1 VSFFKPYSTLIV
13 GMVLGA
19 VVLPTVLKFV
29 KR

>member
-1 VSFFKPYSTLIV
+1 MSFFKPYSTLIV